1 MSNAGRDENNKERER
16 ERAHTGGNEVQIVV
30 CVSGIETSI
39 EV

>member
-1 MSNAGRDENNKERER
+1 MLDEMKTTRRERER
-16 ERAHTGGNEVQIVV
+16 EHTGGNEVQIVV